1 MRYFRWIVAG
11 ALWAGCVLAHPF
23 AQPAGPEKLPLRLT
37 VFDNA
42 TLLPGGDEWVV
53 WGMPVHPGISAGTE
67 FPYRHWRHA
76 DLFQSA
82 VVGYQYHRYVQH
94 TVQLYSELGYR
105 YRLNWPINLE
115 ARLGAG
121 YLHAIPDNE
130 IFKLEN
136 GAYVSHKGIG
146 RPQAMAGL
154 ALGAGFRLPKDW
166 CLLLVYQFYIQTPFV
181 KSYVPVLPNTALHLG
196 MQFPLFHRKKSGL

>member
-1 MRYFRWIVAG
+1 MQFIRWILAG
-11 ALWAGCVLAHPF
+11 ALWAGAVSTYSS
-23 AQPAGPEKLPLRLT
+23 AQPAGSDKLPLRIT

-42 TLLPGGDEWVV
+42 TLLPGGDEWFI
-53 WGMPVHPGISAGTE
+53 WGLPVHPGISAGTE
-67 FPYRHWRHA
+67 FPYRKWPHA
-76 DLFQSA
+76 AIFQSA
-82 VVGYQYHRYVQH
+82 VLGYQYHRYVQH
-94 TVQLYSELGYR
+94 SIQLYSEFGYR
-105 YRLNWPINLE
+105 YRLRWPLNLE

-136 GAYVSHKGIG
+136 GAYVRKKGFG

-154 ALGAGFRLPKDW
+154 TLGAGFRLPKDRSI
-166 CLLLVYQFYIQTPFV
+166 LLAYQFYAQMPFV

-196 MQFPLFHRKKSGL
+196 IQFPLFHRKKS